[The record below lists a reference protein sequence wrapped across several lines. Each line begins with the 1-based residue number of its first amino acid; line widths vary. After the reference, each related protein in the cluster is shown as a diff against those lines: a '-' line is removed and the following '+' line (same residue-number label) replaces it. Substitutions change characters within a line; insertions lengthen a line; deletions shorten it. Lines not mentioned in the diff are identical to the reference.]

1 MYSRVYIEITNVC
14 NMNCSFCHGHS
25 RDKRFMSEDEFN
37 LILDKLSG
45 QTEYIYYHLMGEP
58 LLHPLLPVFLKTAKN
73 KGYKSMITTNG
84 TLLNKCGDEIINSG
98 IHKVNI
104 SVHSFEES
112 DNDEYLS
119 YLGKIAD
126 FAEKA
131 NNAGVIIV
139 LRFWNNG
146 IDEAKNNFAIDYFR
160 SRFDGDWAENSK
172 GLRIRNKMF
181 IEYGD
186 RFVWPDKNAEIQG
199 DEVFCYGLR
208 DHFGILCDGTVVPC
222 CLDSDGVINLG
233 NVFDSD
239 IESILSSER
248 AAAMKSAFDCRKAS
262 EELCRRC
269 AYAQRFSK
277 TK

>member
-37 LILDKLSG
+37 LILDRLSG

-131 NNAGVIIV
+131 NNSGVIIV

-186 RFVWPDKNAEIQG
+186 RFGWPDKNAEIQG

-277 TK
+277 NK

>member
-37 LILDKLSG
+37 LILDRLSG

-58 LLHPLLPVFLKTAKN
+58 LIHPLLPVFLKTAKN

-84 TLLNKCGDEIINSG
+84 TLLNKCGDDIINAG

-119 YLGKIAD
+119 YLGKIAG

-160 SRFDGDWAENSK
+160 NRFDGDWAENSK

-186 RFVWPDKNAEIQG
+186 RFGWPDKNAEIQG
-199 DEVFCYGLR
+199 EEVFCYGLR

-233 NVFDSD
+233 NIFDSD
-239 IESILSSER
+239 IDSILSSER

>member
-25 RDKRFMSEDEFN
+25 REKRFMSKDEFN
-37 LILDKLSG
+37 LILDRLSG

-84 TLLNKCGDEIINSG
+84 TLLNKCGDDIINAG

-131 NNAGVIIV
+131 NHAGVIIV

-186 RFVWPDKNAEIQG
+186 RFGWPDKNAEIQG

-233 NVFDSD
+233 NIFDSD
-239 IESILSSER
+239 IDSILSSER

>member
-37 LILDKLSG
+37 LILDRLSG

-131 NNAGVIIV
+131 NNSGVIIV

-186 RFVWPDKNAEIQG
+186 RFGWPDKNAEIQG

>member
-37 LILDKLSG
+37 LILDRLSG

-186 RFVWPDKNAEIQG
+186 RFGWPDKNAEIQG

-233 NVFDSD
+233 NIFDSD
-239 IESILSSER
+239 IDSILSSER

>member
-37 LILDKLSG
+37 LILDRLSG

-186 RFVWPDKNAEIQG
+186 RFGWPDKNAEIQG

-233 NVFDSD
+233 NIFDSD
-239 IESILSSER
+239 IDSILSSER

-277 TK
+277 NK

>member
-37 LILDKLSG
+37 LILDRLSG

-84 TLLNKCGDEIINSG
+84 TLLNKCGDDIINAG

-131 NNAGVIIV
+131 NHAGVIIV

-186 RFVWPDKNAEIQG
+186 RFGWPDKNAEIQG

-233 NVFDSD
+233 NIFDSD

>member
-25 RDKRFMSEDEFN
+25 REKRFMSEDEFN
-37 LILDKLSG
+37 LILDRLSG

-58 LLHPLLPVFLKTAKN
+58 LLHPLLPVFFKTAKN

-84 TLLNKCGDEIINSG
+84 TLLNKYGDDIINAG

-112 DNDEYLS
+112 DTDEYLR

-146 IDEAKNNFAIDYFR
+146 IDESKNSFAIDYFR
-160 SRFDGDWAENSK
+160 TRFDGDWTENSK
-172 GLRIRNKMF
+172 GLKIRNKMF

-186 RFVWPDKNAEIQG
+186 RFGWPDKNAAIQG

-208 DHFGILCDGTVVPC
+208 DHFGILCDGNVVPC

-233 NVFDSD
+233 NIFDSD
-239 IESILSSER
+239 IDSILSSER
-248 AAAMKSAFDCRKAS
+248 ATAMKSAFDCRKAS

-269 AYAQRFSK
+269 AYAQRFSVK
-277 TK
+277 K

>member
-37 LILDKLSG
+37 LILDRLSG

-186 RFVWPDKNAEIQG
+186 RFGWPDKNAEIQG